1 MIFDPSGI
9 VYPECISSKWGYIH
23 WSIPIGIPY
32 PSRKFFTAHGGN
44 QMHIYIPFMFTSWFD
59 CLNTTG
65 AMFAI
70 TYIYMRCRKYI
81 RCQITI
87 GLDSSM
93 DQRYIWEFLFVFY
106 NSIYSTYMRCEFHR
120 LVLLPGDIRVW
131 LHPSFHDFFML
142 LLKTFHMKYIF
153 GWHKRVV
160 VAIKRL
166 LTVNSC
172 KAFGL
177 SVRNL
182 SIAVSPIDVVS
193 WLANRSK
200 NNKSNAMFSFIIGFG
215 FFISSITRSKKSTV
229 LRSAAF
235 LRSSSC

>member
-1 MIFDPSGI
+1 M
-9 VYPECISSKWGYIH
+9 
-23 WSIPIGIPY
+23 
-32 PSRKFFTAHGGN
+32 
-44 QMHIYIPFMFTSWFD
+44 
-59 CLNTTG
+59 
-65 AMFAI
+65 
-70 TYIYMRCRKYI
+70 
-81 RCQITI
+81 TI

-106 NSIYSTYMRCEFHR
+106 NFIYSTYMRCEFHR
-120 LVLLPGDIRVW
+120 LVLLPGDSPVW

-182 SIAVSPIDVVS
+182 SITVSAIDVVS
-193 WLANRSK
+193 WLAKRSK
-200 NNKSNAMFSFIIGFG
+200 NNKFNAMFSFIIEFG
-215 FFISSITRSKKSTV
+215 LLSSSITISKKSTV

-235 LRSSSC
+235 LRSSSCCLSTFITFLRPCGYIM